1 VTYDVGQSYRA
12 ALVVANAN
20 GQPVNPDTA
29 GLTITLPDQ
38 TIAQPVV
45 TLPPATQGLLI
56 LDYVFTQPGLHA
68 FDWVTTGPVMHKT
81 DYVNARKFRSVVS
94 LAETRDYLAI
104 SDTAKDEKIR
114 SFMAGATRLA
124 ERIVGTLVIRQF
136 TDEIIPGE
144 FRDVIRLLHGPLPSA
159 ASVTSVS
166 SIWNGGP
173 VWQNSDMIVNPAAST
188 LRLQSFLP
196 FWFGPWKATYTGG
209 RQEIPDD
216 VILGVKEIIWDLWAT
231 QRGNL
236 TDQQEPGLQEIT
248 SFEQGIPAGYRIPPR
263 ALELLEGERQPGFA

>member
-1 VTYDVGQSYRA
+1 MTYDVGQSYA
-12 ALVVANAN
+12 VTLPIVDAN
-20 GQPVNPDTA
+20 GVPANPATA
-29 GLTITLPDQ
+29 TLTITLPDQ
-38 TIAQPVV
+38 TTASPTV
-45 TLPPATQGLLI
+45 TLPPATQGLL
-56 LDYVFTQPGLHA
+56 LVNYVFAQAGLHA
-68 FDWVTTGPVMHKT
+68 FDWATTNPTTHKT
-81 DYVNARKFRSVVS
+81 DYVNVRKFRSVVS

-104 SDTAKDEKIR
+104 SDTRNDEKIR
-114 SFMAGATRLA
+114 GVMAGATRLA

-144 FRDVIRLLHGPLPSA
+144 FRDVMRLLHGPLVST

-166 SIWNGGP
+166 SVWNGGP
-173 VWQNSDMIVNPAAST
+173 VWQNSDLIVNPAAAT

-209 RQEIPDD
+209 RTEIPDD

-248 SFEQGIPAGYRIPPR
+248 SFEQSIPAGYRIPGR
-263 ALELLEGERQPGFA
+263 ALELLEGERRPGFA